1 MLLWQVIVSMRDREL
16 EKNSIHF
23 GFKWIMKVYETWGKR
38 CTYIRFKFA
47 LNTSEEKCGICRD
60 MMYSRYWEILVL
72 KALITR
78 FLTTQEDDKIPT
90 YVVEKR
96 ETYRS
101 IWGKTKVGF
110 RKVQHV
116 IYINKVTVRL
126 SVLLFSRFMDLNASV
141 TQIFCELPMNM

>member
-1 MLLWQVIVSMRDREL
+1 
-16 EKNSIHF
+16 
-23 GFKWIMKVYETWGKR
+23 MKVYETWGKR

-47 LNTSEEKCGICRD
+47 LNTSEEKRGICRD
-60 MMYSRYWEILVL
+60 MTYFRYFEILVL
-72 KALITR
+72 KALLTR

-96 ETYRS
+96 ESYRS

-116 IYINKVTVRL
+116 IIYIYKVTVHL
-126 SVLLFSRFMDLNASV
+126 SVPLFSRFMDLNASV
-141 TQIFCELPMNM
+141 TQISCLNM

>member
-1 MLLWQVIVSMRDREL
+1 
-16 EKNSIHF
+16 
-23 GFKWIMKVYETWGKR
+23 MKVYETWGKR
-38 CTYIRFKFA
+38 CTYIRLKFA
-47 LNTSEEKCGICRD
+47 LNASEEKSGICRD
-60 MMYSRYWEILVL
+60 MTYSRYLEILVL

-110 RKVQHV
+110 RKVKHMIV
-116 IYINKVTVRL
+116 YINKVTVRL

-141 TQIFCELPMNM
+141 TQIFCL

>member
-1 MLLWQVIVSMRDREL
+1 
-16 EKNSIHF
+16 
-23 GFKWIMKVYETWGKR
+23 MKVYETWGKR
-38 CTYIRFKFA
+38 CTYIRLKFA
-47 LNTSEEKCGICRD
+47 LNASEEKSGICRD
-60 MMYSRYWEILVL
+60 MTYSRYLEILVL

-116 IYINKVTVRL
+116 II
-126 SVLLFSRFMDLNASV
+126 
-141 TQIFCELPMNM
+141 